1 MTSSLLVSNEV
12 CIQINIF
19 CSLHEMATQCILVRI
34 LNTYTP
40 IKVRKVR
47 VDVGRYPVLVAGG
60 LYGEPGVE
68 PRLALTALLTRPTE
82 HRACCR
88 REHRPRLQVHRQR
101 ADVDAAHVIEEI
113 QAHLARE
120 AQGRCR
126 HSKVQW
132 TRKS

>member
-1 MTSSLLVSNEV
+1 MYTR
-12 CIQINIF
+12 
-19 CSLHEMATQCILVRI
+19 VRI
-34 LNTYTP
+34 CNKYAA
-40 IKVRKVR
+40 KCK
-47 VDVGRYPVLVAGG
+47 YPVLVAGG

-68 PRLALTALLTRPTE
+68 PRLALAALLTRPTE